1 MKLKEKNMERLDLTL
16 DYLIDMTFDSHN
28 YREWK
33 DVPSEH
39 RAAIAILRRL
49 IGQAA
54 SSKLQEASYKNKTVA
69 SSRQIIII

>member
-33 DVPSEH
+33 DVPSEY
-39 RAAIAILRRL
+39 RAAIAMLRKL
-49 IGQAA
+49 IKQ
-54 SSKLQEASYKNKTVA
+54 SKGEC
-69 SSRQIIII
+69 I

>member
-49 IGQAA
+49 IGQATSHKPQA
-54 SSKLQEASYKNKTVA
+54 TSFKAQA
-69 SSRQIIII
+69 

>member
-39 RAAIAILRRL
+39 RAAIAMLRKL
-49 IGQAA
+49 IKQ
-54 SSKLQEASYKNKTVA
+54 SKGEC
-69 SSRQIIII
+69 I